1 MSQPYKRKWP
11 CYNYTLYVVPG
22 GTYYSNVNIDN
33 DAREQHCGKL
43 LFSIYGPHRNLRY
56 CIWWW
61 FMVYNIREPLCSNKN
76 PVQLHAPQGG
86 CYTFLFRVEYYL
98 KIFKDCE
105 YLEYSSYL
113 YKTHF
118 VGGDHPHLDPHW
130 VTYRPDLSI
139 YFSRHIQVS
148 SGVKSTYIPHTLLYN
163 MYVQYIMQ
171 FNLMSI
177 QYNKFNL

>member
-1 MSQPYKRKWP
+1 MSWPYKRKWP

-43 LFSIYGPHRNLRY
+43 LFSIYGPTEIFDIVFDDDLWFIIFVSLYAATKILYNYMLLREG
-56 CIWWW
+56 
-61 FMVYNIREPLCSNKN
+61 V
-76 PVQLHAPQGG
+76 
-86 CYTFLFRVEYYL
+86 TFFWFRVEYYL

-118 VGGDHPHLDPHW
+118 GGGDHPHLDPHW

-177 QYNKFNL
+177 QCNKFNL